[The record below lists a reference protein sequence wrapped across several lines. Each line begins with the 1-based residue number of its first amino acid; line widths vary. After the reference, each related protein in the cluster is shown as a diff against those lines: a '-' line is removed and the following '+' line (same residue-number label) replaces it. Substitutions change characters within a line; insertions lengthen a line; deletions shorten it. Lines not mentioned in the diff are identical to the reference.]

1 MKRLIVLSGEA
12 GAGKDSLAKLLV
24 DEFDWT
30 LYSLAGPLKRF
41 AADMFGFTDEQL
53 YGPSSFRNAPDP
65 RWARPCST
73 CAGTGKVYGTDH
85 PHWCAKVEGG
95 MPGKLNDNS
104 PRRVL
109 QLLGE
114 EYLRQMIH
122 PDALTIRARLD
133 IEMALDAGE
142 SVVINDARNPNDR
155 DNLHAWLGA
164 VRVDVRSERTKEVK
178 PNSAWRQHSSEQRQP
193 TDADVEYVLQ
203 NDEEWPFRTLK
214 SKTIEMLQHFY
225 VRAYDL

>member
-24 DEFDWT
+24 EEFGWT

-41 AADMFGFTDEQL
+41 AADMFGFTEQQL

-65 RWARPCST
+65 RWARPCPK
-73 CAGTGKVYGTDH
+73 CNGTGSDATRFPISGCTT
-85 PHWCAKVEGG
+85 CEGCG
-95 MPGKLNDNS
+95 ELNDNS

-114 EYLRQMIH
+114 EYLRQLIH
-122 PDALTIRARLD
+122 PDALTMRARSD
-133 IEMALDAGE
+133 IEMLLDAGE

-155 DNLHAWLGA
+155 DNLHKWLGA
-164 VRVDVRSERTKEVK
+164 VRIDVRSERTKEAK
-178 PNSAWRQHSSEQRQP
+178 PNSEWRQHSSEQRQP
-193 TDADVEYVLQ
+193 TAADVEHVMQ
-203 NDEEWPFRTLK
+203 NDEEWPFPSMK
-214 SKTIEMLQHFY
+214 AKAVHMLQQFY